1 MYRIV
6 AIATLGAFLW
16 SGALAEGN
24 PQGQA
29 PEGVDALVGLK
40 ATAKLSVPVRE
51 SPPRGFLA
59 LPGTEVDKLVPE
71 EEYQIKAAK
80 VLPYVFSTQTWVLLS
95 RLDSEEELGWSYFG
109 KDPSKST
116 NFDWSP

>member
-16 SGALAEGN
+16 SGALAEEN
-24 PQGQA
+24 PQVKI

-40 ATAKLSVPVRE
+40 ATAKLPVPVRE
-51 SPPRGFLA
+51 FPPRGFLA
-59 LPGTEVDKLVPE
+59 LPGTEVDKLVPD

-80 VLPYVFSTQTWVLLS
+80 VLPFVFSTQTWVLVG

-109 KDPSKST
+109 KDASKST
-116 NFDWSP
+116 NFAWNP

>member
-24 PQGQA
+24 PQTQV

-40 ATAKLSVPVRE
+40 ATAKLSVPVRK
-51 SPPRGFLA
+51 SPPHGFLA

-80 VLPYVFSTQTWVLLS
+80 ILPYVFSTQTWVLLS
-95 RLDSEEELGWSYFG
+95 RVGSEEELGWSYFG

-116 NFDWSP
+116 NFDWTP